1 MSHDETTPLGA
12 ALSRK
17 EFLRGGTAL
26 AASAAFMVAGGIGA
40 SSFSGAARAAQLITR
55 PIPSSGE
62 QLPIVGLGTA
72 RVYDVE
78 PNDPRIVTLK
88 ATVETFVRE
97 GGRIIDC
104 SPTYGNAEAVVGR
117 LVNEL
122 GARNKV
128 FYANKISTNGEAEGM
143 AQVEASLKAW
153 NTDRFDLL
161 QVHNLKDFK
170 TQIRTIR
177 RLKDAGKV
185 RYVGMT
191 ISNKRAYDRFAK
203 VMETEKL
210 DFIQVNYSLMQPESG
225 ERILPLAKD
234 KGLAV
239 LINRPFYLARTFAKV
254 KGKALPGWAVDYGI
268 KSWAQFFLKFVV
280 SHPAVTAAIPGT
292 DKPQY
297 MIDNLGAA
305 QGAMPDAAART
316 RMLDYWRTL

>member
-1 MSHDETTPLGA
+1 MKMAQDKMYRGGPRVTRKQFLTGASALVTAATLGPLGLPGRA
-12 ALSRK
+12 Q
-17 EFLRGGTAL
+17 
-26 AASAAFMVAGGIGA
+26 AAS
-40 SSFSGAARAAQLITR
+40 LITR

-78 PNDPRIVTLK
+78 ASDPKIPTLK

-97 GGRIIDC
+97 GGKIVDC

-117 LVNEL
+117 LVNEI
-122 GARNKV
+122 GARNKL
-128 FYANKISTNGEAEGM
+128 FYANKISTNGEAEGI

-153 NTDRFDLL
+153 NTDKFDLL

-177 RLKDAGKV
+177 RLKDAGKA
-185 RYVGMT
+185 RYVGIT
-191 ISNKRAYDRFAK
+191 ISNKRRYERFAK

-210 DFIQVNYSLMQPESG
+210 DFIQINYSLNQPESAA
-225 ERILPLAKD
+225 RILPLAQD
-234 KGLAV
+234 KGFAV
-239 LINRPFYLARTFAKV
+239 LINRPFHLARTFRKV
-254 KGKALPGWAVDYGI
+254 KGKQLPGWAADYGI

-280 SHPAVTAAIPGT
+280 SHPAVTASIPGT

-297 MIDNLGAA
+297 MTDNLGAA
-305 QGAMPDAAART
+305 QGVMPDAAGRAK
-316 RMLDYWRTL
+316 MLAFWQTL

>member
-1 MSHDETTPLGA
+1 MSRTDSKCPTMGLT
-12 ALSRK
+12 RK
-17 EFLRGGTAL
+17 DFLRGSTAL
-26 AASAAFMVAGGIGA
+26 AASAAFMAGGFG
-40 SSFSGAARAAQLITR
+40 FGAARAAQLVTR

-62 QLPIVGLGTA
+62 QLPIIGLGTA

-78 PNDPRIVTLK
+78 GTAPKIATLK

-97 GGRIIDC
+97 GGKIIDC
-104 SPTYGNAEAVVGR
+104 SPTYGNAESVVGR

-122 GARNKV
+122 GARDKV
-128 FYANKISTNGEAEGM
+128 FYANKISTEGEAEGL

-161 QVHNLKDFK
+161 QVHNIKDFK

-185 RYVGMT
+185 RYVGIT

-203 VMETEKL
+203 LMTTEKL
-210 DFIQVNYSLMQPESG
+210 DFIQINYSLMQPESAY
-225 ERILPLAKD
+225 RVLPLAND
-234 KGLAV
+234 KGMAV

-254 KGKALPGWAVDYGI
+254 KGVALPGWAAEYGI

-292 DKPQY
+292 DKPRY
-297 MIDNLGAA
+297 MTDNLGAA
-305 QGAMPDAAART
+305 QGPMPDAAARA
-316 RMLDYWRTL
+316 RMLDYWRSL

>member
-1 MSHDETTPLGA
+1 MFHDDCKRGGVRLT
-12 ALSRK
+12 RK
-17 EFLRGGTAL
+17 EFLRGSTAL
-26 AASAAFMVAGGIGA
+26 AATAAFTAGGFDFGD
-40 SSFSGAARAAQLITR
+40 ARAAQLLTR

-62 QLPIVGLGTA
+62 QLPIIGLGTA

-78 PNDPRIVTLK
+78 ASDPKIATLK

-122 GARNKV
+122 GARNKL
-128 FYANKISTNGEAEGM
+128 FYANKISTQGEAEGM

-153 NTDRFDLL
+153 NTDKFDLL
-161 QVHNLKDFK
+161 QVHNIKDFK

-177 RLKDAGKV
+177 RLKDVGKV

-203 VMETEKL
+203 LMTTEKL
-210 DFIQVNYSLMQPESG
+210 DFIQINYSLMQPESA
-225 ERILPLAKD
+225 ERVLPLAKD
-234 KGLAV
+234 KGMAV

-254 KGKALPGWAVDYGI
+254 KGKTLPGWAADYGI
-268 KSWAQFFLKFVV
+268 QSWAQFFLKYVV

-292 DKPQY
+292 DKPRY
-297 MIDNLGAA
+297 MTDNLGAA
-305 QGAMPDAAART
+305 QGAMPDAAARA
-316 RMLDYWRTL
+316 RMLEFWRSL